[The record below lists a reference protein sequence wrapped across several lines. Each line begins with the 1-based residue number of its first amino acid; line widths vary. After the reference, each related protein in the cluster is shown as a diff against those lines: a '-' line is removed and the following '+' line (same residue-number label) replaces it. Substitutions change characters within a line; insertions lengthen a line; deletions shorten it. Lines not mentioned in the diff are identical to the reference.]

1 MLSNPSA
8 LLSPKFAATVAE
20 AVLGEAEKMDK
31 KDMVEA
37 LNKCQ
42 SMAAKARLLEG
53 KGMNKSES
61 GLDVARKFLSGQL
74 DDDLQPTDMEDDD
87 DEGEEQQPGVVPEAT
102 GPEAV

>member
-1 MLSNPSA
+1 MLQNPSA
-8 LLSPKFAATVAE
+8 LLTPKFAATVAE

-53 KGMNKSES
+53 KGMNKSDS
-61 GLDVARKFLSGQL
+61 GLDVARKFLAGTL
-74 DDDLQPTDMEDDD
+74 DDDLQPTDTEDD
-87 DEGEEQQPGVVPEAT
+87 DEGEEQQPGVVPEAA